1 MADSN
6 IQVES
11 VEQINDNKLKVL
23 AMFGSGSAKRIKK
36 AVGEKAVNNGAK
48 KPRNSFEDAC
58 LRKRGFGLL
67 S

>member
-6 IQVES
+6 MQVES

-23 AMFGSGSAKRIKK
+23 AMSGSAKRIKK